1 MRWAEAFL
9 VVFLVLFFLCAAGCL
24 GFQVAARMGIGTE
37 WYCAHL
43 STKEDTF
50 CIYRGLKS

>member
-1 MRWAEAFL
+1 MRWTQVFL
-9 VVFLVLFFLCAAGCL
+9 AVFLVLFFLCAAGCL

-50 CIYRGLKS
+50 CIYRGLK